1 MRMHTENVMFVLFIV
16 GAIALGLYIKLT
28 NNTIKVIDGCQYL
41 KNYNG
46 HGWNLTHKGNCTNTI
61 HYKK

>member
-1 MRMHTENVMFVLFIV
+1 MRIQTGNGMFVLFIV

-28 NNTIKVIDGCQYL
+28 DNTIKVIDGCEYIQTYS
-41 KNYNG
+41 G
-46 HGWNLTHKGNCTNTI
+46 HGWNITHKGNCTNSA